1 MKKNYYRLFAKGFY
15 TVATYCGTK
24 SNANAYFRRW
34 ISRNV
39 PSTVEHPFEIHV
51 YSNYFDFFQEINPIS
66 LTIL

>member
-1 MKKNYYRLFAKGFY
+1 MRRYYYRLLTNGYY

-39 PSTVEHPFEIHV
+39 PSTVEHPFEVHV